1 MGDDA
6 RAYGTGRMTV
16 KKALVELRCIR
27 AKWKQEARAADV
39 EGSRLWLNGV
49 VFGLS
54 LAIEYLKKPRAK

>member
-1 MGDDA
+1 
-6 RAYGTGRMTV
+6 MTV